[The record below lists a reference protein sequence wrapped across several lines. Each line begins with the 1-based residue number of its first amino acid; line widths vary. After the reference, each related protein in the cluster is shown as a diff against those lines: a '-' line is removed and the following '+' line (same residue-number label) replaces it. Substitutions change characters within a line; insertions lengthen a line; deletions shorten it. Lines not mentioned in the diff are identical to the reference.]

1 LLDYASLK
9 LLAMRVGATT
19 IERKRDLVSVKFRQ
33 NALIDPERLAKFV
46 ASHGSA
52 KFSPDGVLKFTSKA
66 VRPDEVLLQLQNL
79 LEDLSPAELSS
90 PISS

>member
-1 LLDYASLK
+1 
-9 LLAMRVGATT
+9 
-19 IERKRDLVSVKFRQ
+19 VSIKFRQ

-66 VRPDEVLLQLQNL
+66 VRPDEVLLQLQTL
-79 LEDLSPAELSS
+79 LEDLSPVELSS
-90 PISS
+90 PVSS